1 MSDSGFNSSDLGSTA
16 SIANKIGES
25 FYPNGEV
32 VITGTT
38 MSQQPYEDRSLR
50 SADPVKLIQGD
61 GLYRNPA
68 FAINAYAQSTQ
79 SAMHGIVAS
88 MSDINDDVK
97 ISDPNDPRGTPLTG
111 AAAKM
116 EIAKNSM
123 LVTGYA
129 PSGFSESIKALNN
142 SIINS
147 TVQPT
152 SSDIA
157 YVTSEMG
164 ATVAEKTSGY
174 VPSTEPGMVL
184 NGGSRAIALD
194 SILSDQE
201 KEVYATKIAQ
211 LNNKANFKGSVN
223 IFELNL
229 STNSKGQ
236 NLSTL
241 GFTINQEPSY
251 ISGSMQSLQI
261 DPNLLGTGLKKCYV
275 SAALIEML
283 LQVTNKIF
291 IDGGTGTDRT
301 LVGPNFSPL
310 NAENNTVSDHAFGR
324 GFDIMAVGNSA
335 TAPNKLSSNIDTYRQ
350 GLHLFLTTLNG
361 LTQDLHPDLIV
372 VHDQLMAELGIAES
386 GLEGANAAVR
396 TKYPNLARF
405 VNFSVDSSHRD
416 HIHVSYSPQRAG
428 SFITPEIATAITGVS
443 FTAESA
449 ASGINMDRFK
459 QNFSGKNQ
467 DSLTPDEVM
476 ALLSTSGLFSL
487 EASAIFTAIAE
498 REGSFRPAAI
508 NTNRTTGDFSVGMFQ
523 MNLLPKAHGD
533 KTFYMKYN
541 SSGQTEDAT
550 VLGYKLAYSID
561 SDNDP
566 KTLAV
571 KVQNQATEATVDRR
585 VWIPYNQAWM
595 LGVVAVGSV
604 RVAKSF
610 KTNQPLDGYMFF
622 AWGDYGTEIIPGFI
636 YKTKFSTALSVYLN
650 RGGTDANLRK
660 WIRANI
666 TQGSKSRSYAFIEG
680 WMSGSIYDKN
690 GEVL

>member
-1 MSDSGFNSSDLGSTA
+1 MSDTGINSSDLSSTA
-16 SIANKIGES
+16 SIANKISES

-38 MSQQPYEDRSLR
+38 MSQQPYQDRTLR
-50 SADPVKLIQGD
+50 SADPIKLIQGD

-79 SAMHGIVAS
+79 SAMHGIIAS
-88 MSDINDDVK
+88 MSDLGDDVK

-123 LVTGYA
+123 LTTGYA

-142 SIINS
+142 DIINT

-152 SSDIA
+152 SSDMA

-174 VPSTEPGMVL
+174 IPSMEPGMVL

-201 KEVYATKIAQ
+201 KEVYATKVAG
-211 LNNKANFKGSVN
+211 LNNKANFKGSVSAFTIDFN
-223 IFELNL
+223 
-229 STNSKGQ
+229 TNGEGQ
-236 NLSTL
+236 NLSSL

-251 ISGSMQSLQI
+251 ISGSMQALPV
-261 DPNLLGTGLKKCYV
+261 DPSLLGSGSKKCNI
-275 SAALIEML
+275 SAALIEMM

-291 IDGGTGTDRT
+291 IQGGTGVRT
-301 LVGPNFSPL
+301 LVGPNFSL
-310 NAENNTVSDHAFGR
+310 LTAENNSVSDHAFGR
-324 GFDIMAVGNSA
+324 GFDIMAVGNSVTVA
-335 TAPNKLSSNIDTYRQ
+335 DPLSKNIDTYRK
-350 GLHLFLTTLNG
+350 GLHLLLTTLNG

-372 VHDQLMAELGIAES
+372 VHDQLMAELGIAEN

-396 TKYPNLARF
+396 TKYPNLGRF
-405 VNFSVDSSHRD
+405 VNFAVDSSHRD
-416 HIHVSYSPQRAG
+416 HIHVSFSPQRAG

-443 FTAESA
+443 FTGQDAQ
-449 ASGINMDRFK
+449 SGISMDRFK
-459 QNFSGKNQ
+459 QNFANDVAG
-467 DSLTPDEVM
+467 SLSTDELM

-487 EASAIFTAIAE
+487 EVSAIFTAIAQ
-498 REGSFRPAAI
+498 REANISPGAI
-508 NTNRTTGDFSVGMFQ
+508 NTDRSTGDFSVGLFQ
-523 MNLLPKAHGD
+523 INLLPKAHGP
-533 KTFYMKYN
+533 KTFYLKYN
-541 SSGQTEDAT
+541 ASGQPEDSTA
-550 VLGYKLAYSID
+550 LGYKLAYSID

-571 KVQNQATEATVDRR
+571 KVQNQATRATVDKR
-585 VWIPYNQAWM
+585 VWIPYNQALM
-595 LGVVAVGSV
+595 LAVTATESA
-604 RVAKSF
+604 RVAKVIKKNEPIDEYCF
-610 KTNQPLDGYMFF
+610 IP
-622 AWGDYGTEIIPGFI
+622 WGDYGTEYVPGFI
-636 YKTKFSTALSVYLN
+636 FKTKFSTALSVYLN

-660 WIRANI
+660 WIRTNI
-666 TQGSKSRSYAFIEG
+666 PQKSRAYSYIEG
-680 WMSGSIYDKN
+680 WMGGSEYDKDGN
-690 GEVL
+690 VL

>member
-1 MSDSGFNSSDLGSTA
+1 MSDTGINSSDLGSTA
-16 SIANKIGES
+16 SIANKISQS

-38 MSQQPYEDRSLR
+38 MSRQPYEDRSLR
-50 SADPVKLIQGD
+50 SADPVKIIQGD

-79 SAMHGIVAS
+79 SAMHGIMAS
-88 MSDINDDVK
+88 MSDIGDETK
-97 ISDPNDPRGTPLTG
+97 IADPNDPRGTPLTG

-129 PSGFSESIKALNN
+129 PGGFSESIKALNN
-142 SIINS
+142 SVINS

-152 SSDIA
+152 TSDLA

-164 ATVAEKTSGY
+164 ATVAEKTEGY
-174 VPSTEPGMVL
+174 IPSTEPGMVL

-201 KEVYATKIAQ
+201 KEIYATKIAQ
-211 LNNKANFKGSVN
+211 LNNKANFKGSAN
-223 IFELNL
+223 PFQLNL

-241 GFTINQEPSY
+241 GFSINQEPSY
-251 ISGSMQSLQI
+251 ISGSMQSVQV
-261 DPNLLGTGLKKCYV
+261 DPSLLGTGEKKCYV

-301 LVGPNFSPL
+301 LVGPNFSLL

-350 GLHLFLTTLNG
+350 GLNLFLTTLNG

-372 VHDQLMAELGIAES
+372 VHDQLMTELGIAES

-405 VNFSVDSSHRD
+405 INFAVDSSHRD
-416 HIHVSYSPQRAG
+416 HIHVSFSPQRAG

-443 FTAESA
+443 FTEEDAQ
-449 ASGINMDRFK
+449 SGVSMDKFK
-459 QNFSGKNQ
+459 QNFFGKPNA
-467 DSLTPDEVM
+467 SLSPDELM

-487 EASAIFTAIAE
+487 EVSAMFTAIAE
-498 REGSFRPAAI
+498 REANVQPAAI
-508 NTNRTTGDFSVGMFQ
+508 NTKRPQDFSVGMFQ
-523 MNLLPKAHGD
+523 INLLKGAHGD
-533 KTFYMKYN
+533 KTFYLKYN
-541 SSGQTEDAT
+541 ASGQPEDSTA
-550 VLGYKLAYSID
+550 LGYKLAYSID
-561 SDNDP
+561 SDNNP
-566 KTLAV
+566 STLAD
-571 KVQNQATEATVDRR
+571 KVMNQATQATVDQR

-595 LGVVAVGSV
+595 LGVTATESK
-604 RVAKSF
+604 RVAKVV
-610 KTNQPLDGYMFF
+610 KTNSPIDEYCFF
-622 AWGDYGTEIIPGFI
+622 AWGDYGTEYIPGFI
-636 YKTKFSTALSVYLN
+636 FKTKFSTALSVYLN

-660 WIRANI
+660 WIRTNI
-666 TQGSKSRSYAFIEG
+666 PQKSRAYKYLEG
-680 WMSGSIYDKN
+680 WMGGSVYDKDGN
-690 GEVL
+690 VL

>member
-1 MSDSGFNSSDLGSTA
+1 MSDTGINSSDLSSTA
-16 SIANKIGES
+16 SIANKISES

-38 MSQQPYEDRSLR
+38 MSQQPYEDRNLR
-50 SADPVKLIQGD
+50 SADPIKLIQGD

-79 SAMHGIVAS
+79 SAMHGIIAS
-88 MSDINDDVK
+88 MSDLGDDVK

-123 LVTGYA
+123 LTTAYA

-142 SIINS
+142 DIINS

-164 ATVAEKTSGY
+164 ATVTEKTSGY
-174 VPSTEPGMVL
+174 IPSTEPGMVL

-201 KEVYATKIAQ
+201 KEVYATKIGE
-211 LNNKANFKGSVN
+211 LNKKANFKGSVN

-251 ISGSMQSLQI
+251 ISGSMQSVNV
-261 DPNLLGTGLKKCYV
+261 DSNLLGTGLKKCYV

-283 LQVTNKIF
+283 LQVTNKLF

-310 NAENNTVSDHAFGR
+310 NAEDNTVSDHAFGR
-324 GFDIMAVGNSA
+324 GFDIMAVGNSVTIA
-335 TAPNKLSSNIDTYRQ
+335 NPLSKNIDTYRQ

-396 TKYPNLARF
+396 TKYPNLGRF
-405 VNFSVDSSHRD
+405 VNFAVDSSHRD
-416 HIHVSYSPQRAG
+416 HIHVSFSPQRAG

-443 FTAESA
+443 FTEQDAQ
-449 ASGINMDRFK
+449 SGISMDRFK
-459 QNFSGKNQ
+459 QNFFDKPNA
-467 DSLTPDEVM
+467 SLSPDELM

-487 EASAIFTAIAE
+487 EVSAMFTAIAE
-498 REGSFRPAAI
+498 REANISPGAI
-508 NTNRTTGDFSVGMFQ
+508 NTDRSTSDFSVGLFQ
-523 MNLLPKAHGD
+523 INLLPNANGS
-533 KTFYMKYN
+533 KTFYLKYDA
-541 SSGQTEDAT
+541 SGQPEDSTA
-550 VLGYKLAYSID
+550 LGYKLAYSID

-571 KVQNQATEATVDRR
+571 KVQNQATRATVDKR
-585 VWIPYNQAWM
+585 VWIPYNQALM
-595 LGVVAVGSV
+595 LAVTATESA
-604 RVAKSF
+604 RVAKVIKKNEPIDEYCF
-610 KTNQPLDGYMFF
+610 RP
-622 AWGDYGTEIIPGFI
+622 WGDYSDEFVPGFI
-636 YKTKFSTALSVYLN
+636 FKTKFSTALSVYLN

-666 TQGSKSRSYAFIEG
+666 GPKSRAYSYIEG
-680 WMSGSIYDKN
+680 WMSGSVYDKN
-690 GEVL
+690 GNVL

>member
-1 MSDSGFNSSDLGSTA
+1 MSDAGINSSDLGSTA

-38 MSQQPYEDRSLR
+38 MSRQPYEDRNLR

-68 FAINAYAQSTQ
+68 WAINAYAQSTQ

-88 MSDINDDVK
+88 MSDIGDDIK
-97 ISDPNDPRGTPLTG
+97 ITDPNDPRGTPLTG

-142 SIINS
+142 SVINS

-152 SSDIA
+152 GSDVA

-164 ATVAEKTSGY
+164 ATVAEKTTGY
-174 VPSTEPGMVL
+174 IPSIEPGMVL

-201 KEVYATKIAQ
+201 KEVYAAKVAE

-223 IFELNL
+223 PFSLDLN
-229 STNSKGQ
+229 SNKPGQ
-236 NLSTL
+236 NLTTL
-241 GFTINQEPSY
+241 GFALNQEPSY
-251 ISGSMQSLQI
+251 ISGSMQSIEINQ
-261 DPNLLGTGLKKCYV
+261 NLLGSGIKKCHI

-283 LQVTNKIF
+283 LQVTNKMY

-301 LVGPNFSPL
+301 IVGPNFSAL
-310 NAENNTVSDHAFGR
+310 DAENNTVSDHSLGR
-324 GFDIMAVGNSA
+324 GFDIMAVGNGVTPA
-335 TAPNKLSSNIDTYRQ
+335 NKLSNSIDVYRQ
-350 GLHLFLTTLNG
+350 GLQLFLTTLNG

-372 VHDQLMAELGIAES
+372 VHDQLMAELGIAEK

-396 TKYPNLARF
+396 AKYPNLGRF

-443 FTAESA
+443 FTAQSSQ
-449 ASGINMDRFK
+449 SGINMDRFK
-459 QNFSGKNQ
+459 QSFA
-467 DSLTPDEVM
+467 DDAAASLSTDELM

-487 EASAIFTAIAE
+487 EVSAIFTAIAE
-498 REGSFRPAAI
+498 REANISPGAI
-508 NTNRTTGDFSVGMFQ
+508 NTDRSSGDFSVGLFQ
-523 MNLLPKAHGD
+523 INLLPKANGP
-533 KTFYMKYN
+533 KTFYLKYN
-541 SSGQTEDAT
+541 ASGQPEDSTA
-550 VLGYKLAYSID
+550 LGYKLAYSID

-571 KVQNQATEATVDRR
+571 KVQNQATRATVDKR
-585 VWIPYNQAWM
+585 VWIPYNQALM
-595 LGVVAVGSV
+595 LAVTATEPA
-604 RVAKSF
+604 RVAKVIKKNEPIDEYCF
-610 KTNQPLDGYMFF
+610 RP
-622 AWGDYGTEIIPGFI
+622 WGDYSDDFVPGFI
-636 YKTKFSTALSVYLN
+636 FHTKFSTALSVYLN

-666 TQGSKSRSYAFIEG
+666 GPKSRAYNYLEG
-680 WMSGSIYDKN
+680 WMSGDYYEQN
-690 GEVL
+690 GEVK

>member
-1 MSDSGFNSSDLGSTA
+1 MSDTGINSSDLGSTA
-16 SIANKIGES
+16 SIANKISQS

-38 MSQQPYEDRSLR
+38 MSRQPYEDRSLR
-50 SADPVKLIQGD
+50 SADPVKIIQGD

-79 SAMHGIVAS
+79 SAMHGIMAS
-88 MSDINDDVK
+88 MSDIGDETK
-97 ISDPNDPRGTPLTG
+97 IADPNDPRGTPLTG

-129 PSGFSESIKALNN
+129 PGGFSESIKALNN
-142 SIINS
+142 SVINS

-152 SSDIA
+152 TSDLA

-164 ATVAEKTSGY
+164 ATVAEKTEGY
-174 VPSTEPGMVL
+174 TPSTEPGMVL

-201 KEVYATKIAQ
+201 KEIYATKIAE
-211 LNNKANFKGSVN
+211 LNNKANFKGSAN
-223 IFELNL
+223 PFQLNL

-241 GFTINQEPSY
+241 GFSINQEPSY
-251 ISGSMQSLQI
+251 ISGSMQSVQV
-261 DPNLLGTGLKKCYV
+261 DPSLLGTGQKKCYV

-301 LVGPNFSPL
+301 LVGPNFSLL

-350 GLHLFLTTLNG
+350 GLNLFLTTLNG

-372 VHDQLMAELGIAES
+372 VHDQLMTELGIAES

-405 VNFSVDSSHRD
+405 VNFAVDSSHRD
-416 HIHVSYSPQRAG
+416 HIHVSFSPQRAG

-443 FTAESA
+443 FTGEDAQ
-449 ASGINMDRFK
+449 SGISMDKFK
-459 QNFSGKNQ
+459 QNFFGKPNA
-467 DSLTPDEVM
+467 SLSPDELM

-487 EASAIFTAIAE
+487 EVSAIFTAIAE
-498 REGSFRPAAI
+498 REANIQPAAI
-508 NTNRTTGDFSVGMFQ
+508 NTNRNTGDFSVGMFQ
-523 MNLLPKAHGD
+523 INLLPKSHGD
-533 KTFYMKYN
+533 KTFYLKYN
-541 SSGQTEDAT
+541 ASGQPEDSTA
-550 VLGYKLAYSID
+550 LGYKLAYSID
-561 SDNDP
+561 SDNNP
-566 KTLAV
+566 KTLAD
-571 KVQNQATEATVDRR
+571 KVQNQATLATVDRR

-595 LGVVAVGSV
+595 LGVTAVGSV
-604 RVAKSF
+604 EVATRA
-610 KTNQPLDGYMFF
+610 KTNKPIDRYIFRP
-622 AWGDYGTEIIPGFI
+622 WGDYGTEIIPGFI
-636 YKTKFSTALSVYLN
+636 FKTKFSTALSVYLN

-660 WIRANI
+660 WIRTNI
-666 TQGSKSRSYAFIEG
+666 PKESRAYTYIEG
-680 WMSGSIYDKN
+680 WMGGSVYKID
-690 GEVL
+690 GSVL

>member
-1 MSDSGFNSSDLGSTA
+1 MSDTGINSSDLSSTA
-16 SIANKIGES
+16 SIANKISES

-38 MSQQPYEDRSLR
+38 MSQEPYENRNLR
-50 SADPVKLIQGD
+50 SADPVKILQGD

-79 SAMHGIVAS
+79 SAMHGIIAS
-88 MSDINDDVK
+88 MSDINDNVK

-116 EIAKNSM
+116 EIAKNS
-123 LVTGYA
+123 LLTTGYA
-129 PSGFSESIKALNN
+129 PGGFSESIKALNN
-142 SIINS
+142 DIINS

-174 VPSTEPGMVL
+174 IPSTEPGMVL

-201 KEVYATKIAQ
+201 KEVYAAKIAE
-211 LNNKANFKGSVN
+211 LNNKVNFKGSVN
-223 IFELNL
+223 IFQLNL

-251 ISGSMQSLQI
+251 ISGSMQSVNI
-261 DPNLLGTGLKKCYV
+261 DSNLLGTGSRKCYV

-310 NAENNTVSDHAFGR
+310 DAENNTVSDHAFGR
-324 GFDIMAVGNSA
+324 GFDIMAVGNSVTVA
-335 TAPNKLSSNIDTYRQ
+335 DALSKNIDTYRQ

-372 VHDQLMAELGIAES
+372 VHDQLMAELGIAEN

-396 TKYPNLARF
+396 TKYSNLARF
-405 VNFSVDSSHRD
+405 VNFAVDSNHRD
-416 HIHVSYSPQRAG
+416 HIHVSFSPQRAG

-443 FTAESA
+443 FTGQDAQ
-449 ASGINMDRFK
+449 SGISMDRFK
-459 QNFSGKNQ
+459 ENFFGKTNA
-467 DSLTPDEVM
+467 SLSTDELM

-487 EASAIFTAIAE
+487 EVSAIFTAIAE
-498 REGSFRPAAI
+498 REANIQPAAI
-508 NTNRTTGDFSVGMFQ
+508 NTDRPDDFSVGMFQ
-523 MNLLPKAHGD
+523 INLLKGAHGD
-533 KTFYMKYN
+533 KTFYLKYN
-541 SSGQTEDAT
+541 ASGQPEDSTA
-550 VLGYKLAYSID
+550 LGYKLAYSID
-561 SDNDP
+561 SDNNP
-566 KTLAV
+566 STLAD
-571 KVQNQATEATVDRR
+571 KVMNQATLATVDRR

-595 LGVVAVGSV
+595 LGVTAVGSV
-604 RVAKSF
+604 RVAQLF
-610 KTNQPLDGYMFF
+610 KNNKQIDHDCFF
-622 AWGDYGTEIIPGFI
+622 PWGEYGTAYVPGFI
-636 YKTKFSTALSVYLN
+636 FKTKFSTALSVYLN

-660 WIRANI
+660 WIRTNI
-666 TQGSKSRSYAFIEG
+666 TQKSSPKAYKYIEG
-680 WMSGSIYDKN
+680 WMSGNVYGPDGN
-690 GEVL
+690 VL

>member
-1 MSDSGFNSSDLGSTA
+1 MSDTGINSSDLGSTA
-16 SIANKIGES
+16 SIANKISQS

-38 MSQQPYEDRSLR
+38 MSRQPYEDRSLR
-50 SADPVKLIQGD
+50 SADPVKIIQGD

-79 SAMHGIVAS
+79 SAMHGIMAS
-88 MSDINDDVK
+88 MSDIGDETK
-97 ISDPNDPRGTPLTG
+97 IADPNDPRGTPLTG

-129 PSGFSESIKALNN
+129 PGGFSESIKALNN
-142 SIINS
+142 SVINS

-152 SSDIA
+152 TSDLA

-164 ATVAEKTSGY
+164 ATVAEKTEGY
-174 VPSTEPGMVL
+174 IPSTEPGMVL

-201 KEVYATKIAQ
+201 KEIYATKIAQ
-211 LNNKANFKGSVN
+211 LNNKANFKGSAN
-223 IFELNL
+223 PFQLNL

-241 GFTINQEPSY
+241 GFSINQEPSY
-251 ISGSMQSLQI
+251 ISGSMQSVQV
-261 DPNLLGTGLKKCYV
+261 DPSLLGTGEKKCYV

-301 LVGPNFSPL
+301 LVGPNFSLL

-350 GLHLFLTTLNG
+350 GLNLFLTTLNG

-372 VHDQLMAELGIAES
+372 VHDQLMTELGIAES

-405 VNFSVDSSHRD
+405 VNFAVDSSHRD
-416 HIHVSYSPQRAG
+416 HIHVSFSPQRAG

-443 FTAESA
+443 FTEEDAQ
-449 ASGINMDRFK
+449 SGISMDKFK
-459 QNFSGKNQ
+459 QNFFGKPNA
-467 DSLTPDEVM
+467 SLSPDELM

-487 EASAIFTAIAE
+487 EVSAIFTAIAE
-498 REGSFRPAAI
+498 REANIQPAAI
-508 NTNRTTGDFSVGMFQ
+508 NTNRNTGDFSVGMFQ
-523 MNLLPKAHGD
+523 INLLPKSHGD
-533 KTFYMKYN
+533 KTFYLKYN
-541 SSGQTEDAT
+541 ASGQPEDSTA
-550 VLGYKLAYSID
+550 LGYKLAYSID
-561 SDNDP
+561 SDNNP
-566 KTLAV
+566 KTLAD
-571 KVQNQATEATVDRR
+571 KVQNQATLATVDRR

-595 LGVVAVGSV
+595 LGVTAVGSV
-604 RVAKSF
+604 EVATRA
-610 KTNQPLDGYMFF
+610 KTNKPIDRYIFRP
-622 AWGDYGTEIIPGFI
+622 WGDYGTEIIPGFI
-636 YKTKFSTALSVYLN
+636 FKTKFSTALSVYLN

-660 WIRANI
+660 WIRTNI
-666 TQGSKSRSYAFIEG
+666 PKESRAYTYIEG
-680 WMSGSIYDKN
+680 WMGGSVYKID
-690 GEVL
+690 GSVL

>member
-1 MSDSGFNSSDLGSTA
+1 MSDTGINSTDLSSTA
-16 SIANKIGES
+16 SIANKIGQS

-32 VITGTT
+32 VVTGTT

-79 SAMHGIVAS
+79 SAMHGIIAS
-88 MSDINDDVK
+88 MSDINDNVK
-97 ISDPNDPRGTPLTG
+97 IADPNDPRGTPLTG

-123 LVTGYA
+123 IVTGNS
-129 PSGFSESIKALNN
+129 PSGFSESIKALNDT
-142 SIINS
+142 IINS

-152 SSDIA
+152 SSDVA

-164 ATVAEKTSGY
+164 ATVAEKTAGY

-194 SILSDQE
+194 SILSDEE
-201 KEVYATKIAQ
+201 KEVYKTKIAQ
-211 LNNKANFKGSVN
+211 LNGKANFKGSVN
-223 IFELNL
+223 IFELDL

-241 GFTINQEPSY
+241 GFSLNQEPSY
-251 ISGSMQSLQI
+251 ISGSMQSAQV
-261 DPNLLGTGLKKCYV
+261 DPNLLGTGKKKCYV

-301 LVGPNFSPL
+301 LVGPNFSIL

-335 TAPNKLSSNIDTYRQ
+335 TSPNKLSTNIDTYRQ

-372 VHDQLMAELGIAES
+372 VHDQLMSELGIAEN

-405 VNFSVDSSHRD
+405 VNFAVDSSHRD
-416 HIHVSYSPQRAG
+416 HIHVSFSAQRAG

-443 FTAESA
+443 FAAEDA
-449 ASGINMDRFK
+449 KGGISLDKFK
-459 QNFSGKNQ
+459 QNFFGKASA
-467 DSLTPDEVM
+467 SLTPDEVM

-487 EASAIFTAIAE
+487 EVSAIFTAIAE
-498 REGSFRPAAI
+498 REANVQPAAI
-508 NTNRTTGDFSVGMFQ
+508 NTKRPQDFSVGMFQ
-523 MNLLPKAHGD
+523 INLLPKAHGD

-541 SSGQTEDAT
+541 ASGQPEDTT

-561 SDNDP
+561 SDNNP
-566 KTLAV
+566 KTLAD
-571 KVQNQATEATVDRR
+571 KVMNQATQATVDRR

-595 LGVVAVGSV
+595 LGVTAVGSA
-604 RVAKSF
+604 RVAQIIK
-610 KTNQPLDGYMFF
+610 NNNPIDHDCFF
-622 AWGDYGTEIIPGFI
+622 PWGEYGTEYVPGFI
-636 YKTKFSTALSVYLN
+636 FKTKFSTALSVYLN

-660 WIRANI
+660 WIRTNI
-666 TQGSKSRSYAFIEG
+666 TQKSSPKAYKYIEG
-680 WMSGSIYDKN
+680 WMGGSVYDKN
-690 GEVL
+690 GNVL

>member
-1 MSDSGFNSSDLGSTA
+1 MSDTGINSSDLSSTA
-16 SIANKIGES
+16 SIANKISES

-38 MSQQPYEDRSLR
+38 MSRQPYEDRSLR

-88 MSDINDDVK
+88 MSDLNDDIK
-97 ISDPNDPRGTPLTG
+97 IADPNDPRGTPLTG

-129 PSGFSESIKALNN
+129 PGGFSESIKALNN
-142 SIINS
+142 SIVNS
-147 TVQPT
+147 TVQPEN
-152 SSDIA
+152 SDLA

-174 VPSTEPGMVL
+174 TPSSEPGMVL

-194 SILSDQE
+194 SLLSDKE
-201 KEVYATKIAQ
+201 KEVYAAKIAE
-211 LNNKANFKGSVN
+211 LNNKANFKGSAN
-223 IFELNL
+223 PFQLNL

-251 ISGSMQSLQI
+251 ISGSMQSVQV

-301 LVGPNFSPL
+301 LVGPNFSVL

-324 GFDIMAVGNSA
+324 GFDIMAVGNS
-335 TAPNKLSSNIDTYRQ
+335 TVPSNPLSKNMDTYRQ

-396 TKYPNLARF
+396 AKYPNLGKF
-405 VNFSVDSSHRD
+405 VNFAVDSSHRD

-428 SFITPEIATAITGVS
+428 SFITPEIATEITGIT
-443 FTAESA
+443 FTAQSA
-449 ASGINMDRFK
+449 QSGISMDKFK
-459 QNFSGKNQ
+459 QNFFGKPNA
-467 DSLTPDEVM
+467 SLSPDELM

-487 EASAIFTAIAE
+487 EVSAMFTAIAE
-498 REGSFRPAAI
+498 REANVQPAAI
-508 NTNRTTGDFSVGMFQ
+508 NTKRPQDFSVGMFQ
-523 MNLLPKAHGD
+523 INLLPKAHGD
-533 KTFYMKYN
+533 KTFYLKYN
-541 SSGQTEDAT
+541 ASGQPEDSTA
-550 VLGYKLAYSID
+550 LGYKLAYSID
-561 SDNDP
+561 SDNNP
-566 KTLAV
+566 KTLAD
-571 KVQNQATEATVDRR
+571 KVMNQATQATVDRR

-595 LGVVAVGSV
+595 LGVTAVGSA
-604 RVAKSF
+604 RVAQLF
-610 KTNQPLDGYMFF
+610 KNNKQIDHDCFF
-622 AWGDYGTEIIPGFI
+622 PWGEYGTTYVPGFI
-636 YKTKFSTALSVYLN
+636 FKTKFSTALSVYLN

-660 WIRANI
+660 WIRTNI
-666 TQGSKSRSYAFIEG
+666 TQKSSPKAYKYIEG
-680 WMSGSIYDKN
+680 WMGGSVYDKN
-690 GEVL
+690 GNVL

>member
-1 MSDSGFNSSDLGSTA
+1 MSDAGINSSDLSSTA
-16 SIANKIGES
+16 SIANKISES

-38 MSQQPYEDRSLR
+38 MSRQPYEDRSLR
-50 SADPVKLIQGD
+50 SADPVKIIQGD

-88 MSDINDDVK
+88 MSDLNDDIK
-97 ISDPNDPRGTPLTG
+97 IADPNDPRGTPLTG

-129 PSGFSESIKALNN
+129 PSGFSESIRALNN
-142 SIINS
+142 SVINS
-147 TVQPT
+147 TIQPT
-152 SSDIA
+152 DSDIA

-164 ATVAEKTSGY
+164 ATVAEKTAGY
-174 VPSTEPGMVL
+174 IPSSEPGMVL
-184 NGGSRAIALD
+184 NGGSRAIALQ

-201 KEVYATKIAQ
+201 KEVYATKISQ
-211 LNNKANFKGSVN
+211 LNNKSNFKGSVN

-251 ISGSMQSLQI
+251 ISGSMQSIQV

-283 LQVTNKIF
+283 LQVTNKMF

-301 LVGPNFSPL
+301 LVGPNFSLL

-335 TAPNKLSSNIDTYRQ
+335 IPLTALSKNIDTYRQ

-396 TKYPNLARF
+396 TKYPNLGKF
-405 VNFSVDSSHRD
+405 VNFAVDSSHRD
-416 HIHVSYSPQRAG
+416 HIHVSFSPQRAG

-443 FTAESA
+443 FTAEDA
-449 ASGINMDRFK
+449 KGGISMDRFK
-459 QNFSGKNQ
+459 QNFFGKAN
-467 DSLTPDEVM
+467 DSLSTDELM

-487 EASAIFTAIAE
+487 EVSAIFTAIAE
-498 REGSFRPAAI
+498 REARIRPAAI
-508 NTNRTTGDFSVGMFQ
+508 NTTRPSDFSVGLFQ
-523 MNLLPKAHGD
+523 INLLEKAHGT
-533 KTFYMKYN
+533 KTFYLKYN
-541 SSGQTEDAT
+541 ASGQPEDSTA
-550 VLGYKLAYSID
+550 LGFKLAYSID
-561 SDNDP
+561 SDNNP
-566 KTLAV
+566 KTLAS
-571 KVQNQATEATVDRR
+571 KVMNQATQATVDQR

-595 LGVVAVGSV
+595 LGVTAVGSV
-604 RVAKSF
+604 RVAQVIKKNNPIDEYCF
-610 KTNQPLDGYMFF
+610 HP
-622 AWGDYGTEIIPGFI
+622 WGDYGTEYVPGFI
-636 YKTKFSTALSVYLN
+636 FKTKFSTALSVYLN

-660 WIRANI
+660 WIRTNI
-666 TQGSKSRSYAFIEG
+666 PQKSRAYSYIEG
-680 WMSGSIYDKN
+680 WMGGSVYKED
-690 GEVL
+690 GSVL

>member
-1 MSDSGFNSSDLGSTA
+1 MSDTGINSSDLGSTA
-16 SIANKIGES
+16 SIANKISQS

-38 MSQQPYEDRSLR
+38 MSRQPYEDRSLR
-50 SADPVKLIQGD
+50 SADPVKIIQGD

-79 SAMHGIVAS
+79 SAMHGIMAS
-88 MSDINDDVK
+88 MSDIGDETK
-97 ISDPNDPRGTPLTG
+97 IADPNDPRGTPLTG

-129 PSGFSESIKALNN
+129 PGGFSESIKALNN
-142 SIINS
+142 SVINS

-152 SSDIA
+152 TSDLA

-164 ATVAEKTSGY
+164 ATVAEKTEGY
-174 VPSTEPGMVL
+174 IPSTEPGMVL

-201 KEVYATKIAQ
+201 KEIYATKIAQ
-211 LNNKANFKGSVN
+211 LNNKANFKGSAN
-223 IFELNL
+223 PFQLNL

-241 GFTINQEPSY
+241 GFSINQEPSY
-251 ISGSMQSLQI
+251 ISGSMQSVQV
-261 DPNLLGTGLKKCYV
+261 DPSLLGTGEKKCYV

-301 LVGPNFSPL
+301 LVGPNFSLL

-350 GLHLFLTTLNG
+350 GLNLFLTTLNG

-372 VHDQLMAELGIAES
+372 VHDQLMTELGIAES

-405 VNFSVDSSHRD
+405 INFAVDSSHRD
-416 HIHVSYSPQRAG
+416 HIHVSFSPQRAG

-443 FTAESA
+443 FTEEDAQ
-449 ASGINMDRFK
+449 SGVSMDKFK
-459 QNFSGKNQ
+459 QNFFGKPNA
-467 DSLTPDEVM
+467 SLSPDELM

-487 EASAIFTAIAE
+487 EVSAMFTAIAE
-498 REGSFRPAAI
+498 REANVQPAAI
-508 NTNRTTGDFSVGMFQ
+508 NTKRPQDFSVGMFQ
-523 MNLLPKAHGD
+523 INLLKGAHGD
-533 KTFYMKYN
+533 KTFYLKYN
-541 SSGQTEDAT
+541 ASGQPEDSTA
-550 VLGYKLAYSID
+550 LGYKLAYSID
-561 SDNDP
+561 SDNNP
-566 KTLAV
+566 STLAD
-571 KVQNQATEATVDRR
+571 KVMNQATQATVDQR

-595 LGVVAVGSV
+595 LGVTATESK
-604 RVAKSF
+604 RVAKVV
-610 KTNQPLDGYMFF
+610 KTNSPIDEYCFF
-622 AWGDYGTEIIPGFI
+622 AWGDYGTEYIPGFI
-636 YKTKFSTALSVYLN
+636 FKTKFSTALSVYLN

-660 WIRANI
+660 WIRTNI
-666 TQGSKSRSYAFIEG
+666 PQKSRAYKYLEG
-680 WMSGSIYDKN
+680 WMGGSVYDKN
-690 GEVL
+690 GNVL

>member
-1 MSDSGFNSSDLGSTA
+1 MSDTGINSSDLGSTA

-38 MSQQPYEDRSLR
+38 MSRQPYEDRSLR

-88 MSDINDDVK
+88 MSDLNDDIK
-97 ISDPNDPRGTPLTG
+97 IADPNDPRGTPLTG

-129 PSGFSESIKALNN
+129 PSGFSESIRALNN
-142 SIINS
+142 SVINS

-152 SSDIA
+152 TSDIA

-174 VPSTEPGMVL
+174 TPSSEPGMVL

-194 SILSDQE
+194 SLLSDQE
-201 KEVYATKIAQ
+201 KEVYTTKIAQ

-241 GFTINQEPSY
+241 GFAINQEPSY
-251 ISGSMQSLQI
+251 ISGSMQSVQV

-283 LQVTNKIF
+283 LQATNKIF

-301 LVGPNFSPL
+301 LVGPNFSVL

-335 TAPNKLSSNIDTYRQ
+335 VPASALSKNIDTYRQ

-372 VHDQLMAELGIAES
+372 VHDQLMTELGIAES

-396 TKYPNLARF
+396 TKYPNLGRF
-405 VNFSVDSSHRD
+405 VNFAVDSSHRD
-416 HIHVSYSPQRAG
+416 HIHVSFSPQRAG

-443 FTAESA
+443 FTAEDA
-449 ASGINMDRFK
+449 KGGISMDKFK
-459 QNFSGKNQ
+459 QNFFGKPNA
-467 DSLTPDEVM
+467 SLSTDELM

-487 EASAIFTAIAE
+487 EVSAIFTAIAE
-498 REGSFRPAAI
+498 REANIQPAAI
-508 NTNRTTGDFSVGMFQ
+508 NTNRNTGDFSVGMFQ
-523 MNLLPKAHGD
+523 INLLPKAHGD
-533 KTFYMKYN
+533 KTFYLKYN
-541 SSGQTEDAT
+541 ASGQPEDSTA
-550 VLGYKLAYSID
+550 LGYKLAYSID
-561 SDNDP
+561 SDNNP
-566 KTLAV
+566 KTLAD
-571 KVQNQATEATVDRR
+571 KVQNQATQATVDRR
-585 VWIPYNQAWM
+585 VWIPYNQVWM
-595 LGVVAVGSV
+595 LGVTAVGSV
-604 RVAKSF
+604 EVAKRA
-610 KTNQPLDGYMFF
+610 KTNEPIDRYIFRP
-622 AWGDYGTEIIPGFI
+622 WGDYGTEIIPGFI
-636 YKTKFSTALSVYLN
+636 FKTKFSTALSVYLN
-650 RGGTDANLRK
+650 RGGIDANLRK
-660 WIRANI
+660 WIRTNI
-666 TQGSKSRSYAFIEG
+666 PQESRAYKYIEG
-680 WMSGSIYDKN
+680 WMGGAVYKEDGS
-690 GEVL
+690 VL

>member
-1 MSDSGFNSSDLGSTA
+1 MSDTGINSSDLSSTA
-16 SIANKIGES
+16 SIANKISES

-38 MSQQPYEDRSLR
+38 MSQQPYQDRTLR
-50 SADPVKLIQGD
+50 SSDPIKLIQGD

-79 SAMHGIVAS
+79 SAMHGIIAS
-88 MSDINDDVK
+88 MSDLGDDVK

-123 LVTGYA
+123 LTTGYA

-142 SIINS
+142 DIINS

-174 VPSTEPGMVL
+174 IPSMEPGMVL

-201 KEVYATKIAQ
+201 KEVYVTKVAE
-211 LNNKANFKGSVN
+211 LNNKANFKGSVSAFTIDFN
-223 IFELNL
+223 
-229 STNSKGQ
+229 TNKEGQ

-241 GFTINQEPSY
+241 GFAINQEPSY
-251 ISGSMQSLQI
+251 ISGSMQALPV
-261 DPNLLGTGLKKCYV
+261 DPSLLGSGSKKCNI
-275 SAALIEML
+275 SAALIEMM

-291 IDGGTGTDRT
+291 IQGGTGVRT
-301 LVGPNFSPL
+301 LVGPNFSL
-310 NAENNTVSDHAFGR
+310 LTAENNSVSDHAFGR
-324 GFDIMAVGNSA
+324 GFDIMAVGNSVTVA
-335 TAPNKLSSNIDTYRQ
+335 DLLSKNIDTYRK
-350 GLHLFLTTLNG
+350 GLHLLLTTLNG

-372 VHDQLMAELGIAES
+372 VHDQLMAELGIAEN

-396 TKYPNLARF
+396 TKYPNLGRF
-405 VNFSVDSSHRD
+405 VNFAVDSSHRD
-416 HIHVSYSPQRAG
+416 HIHVSFSPQRAG

-443 FTAESA
+443 FTGQDAQ
-449 ASGINMDRFK
+449 SGISMDRFK
-459 QNFSGKNQ
+459 QNFANDVAG
-467 DSLTPDEVM
+467 SLSTDELM

-487 EASAIFTAIAE
+487 EVSAIFTAIAQ
-498 REGSFRPAAI
+498 REANISPGAI
-508 NTNRTTGDFSVGMFQ
+508 NTDRSTGDFSVGLFQ
-523 MNLLPKAHGD
+523 INLLPNANGP
-533 KTFYMKYN
+533 KTFYLKYN
-541 SSGQTEDAT
+541 ASGQPEDSTA
-550 VLGYKLAYSID
+550 LGYKLAYSID

-571 KVQNQATEATVDRR
+571 KVQNQATRATVDKR
-585 VWIPYNQAWM
+585 VWIPYNQALM
-595 LGVVAVGSV
+595 LAVTATEPA
-604 RVAKSF
+604 RVAKVIKRNEPIDEYCF
-610 KTNQPLDGYMFF
+610 RP
-622 AWGDYGTEIIPGFI
+622 WGDYGDDFVPGFI
-636 YKTKFSTALSVYLN
+636 FKTKFSTALSVYLN

-660 WIRANI
+660 WIRTNI
-666 TQGSKSRSYAFIEG
+666 PQKSRAYSYIEG
-680 WMSGSIYDKN
+680 WMGGSVYDKDGN
-690 GEVL
+690 VL

>member
-1 MSDSGFNSSDLGSTA
+1 MSDTGINSSDLGSTA
-16 SIANKIGES
+16 SIANKISQS

-38 MSQQPYEDRSLR
+38 MSRQPYEDRSLR
-50 SADPVKLIQGD
+50 SADPVKIIQGD

-88 MSDINDDVK
+88 MSDIGDETK
-97 ISDPNDPRGTPLTG
+97 IADPNDPRGTPLTG

-123 LVTGYA
+123 LTTGYA
-129 PSGFSESIKALNN
+129 PGGFSESIKALNN
-142 SIINS
+142 SVINS

-152 SSDIA
+152 TSDLA

-164 ATVAEKTSGY
+164 ATVAEKTEGY

-201 KEVYATKIAQ
+201 KEIYATKIAQ

-223 IFELNL
+223 IFQLNL
-229 STNSKGQ
+229 STNGKGQ

-241 GFTINQEPSY
+241 GFVINQEPSY
-251 ISGSMQSLQI
+251 ISGSMQSVQV

-301 LVGPNFSPL
+301 LVGPNFSVL

-361 LTQDLHPDLIV
+361 LTQDLHPDLIG
-372 VHDQLMAELGIAES
+372 VHDQLMTELGIAES

-405 VNFSVDSSHRD
+405 VNFAVDSSHRD

-443 FTAESA
+443 FTGEDAES
-449 ASGINMDRFK
+449 GISMDRFK
-459 QNFSGKNQ
+459 QNFFGKPNA
-467 DSLTPDEVM
+467 SLTTDELM

-487 EASAIFTAIAE
+487 EVSAIFTAVAE
-498 REGSFRPAAI
+498 REANVRPAAI
-508 NTNRTTGDFSVGMFQ
+508 NTNRATGDFSVGMFQ
-523 MNLLPKAHGD
+523 INLLPKSHGD
-533 KTFYMKYN
+533 KTFYLKYN
-541 SSGQTEDAT
+541 ASGQPEDSTA
-550 VLGYKLAYSID
+550 LGYKLAYSID
-561 SDNDP
+561 SDNNP
-566 KTLAV
+566 KTLAD
-571 KVQNQATEATVDRR
+571 KVQNQATQATVDRR
-585 VWIPYNQAWM
+585 VWIPYNQVWM
-595 LGVVAVGSV
+595 LGVTAVGSAE
-604 RVAKSF
+604 VAKRA
-610 KTNQPLDGYMFF
+610 KTNEPIDKYIFRP
-622 AWGDYGTEIIPGFI
+622 WGDYSDDFVPGFI
-636 YKTKFSTALSVYLN
+636 FKTKFSTALSVYLN

-660 WIRANI
+660 WIRTNI
-666 TQGSKSRSYAFIEG
+666 PQKSRAYSYIEG
-680 WMSGSIYDKN
+680 WMGGSVYKKD
-690 GEVL
+690 GSVL